1 MSRSRALTVSQL
13 FSDLASKEIAAKEGS
28 QGRQNTAYEQAEDAV
43 SIGKSNDVTVS
54 SDDLSGGTRGTVSC

>member
-28 QGRQNTAYEQAEDAV
+28 HGSQNTAYEQAEDAV
-43 SIGKSNDVTVS
+43 YGKSNDVTVS
-54 SDDLSGGTRGTVSC
+54 SDDLSGTTRGTVSC